1 MQEIRFVES
10 FNAAIE
16 GVIHVLR
23 TQRNMR
29 IHLLAAILIIL
40 LGIYL
45 NFTGVELLVLCI
57 TITVVLAAEM
67 LNTTVELMV
76 DMLKSEYHPMARI
89 IKDIAAGAVL
99 LTSINAAIVG
109 YVLFTRKIPFGLEE
123 GIIRVRR
130 SPWHLTFITL
140 IIVIGLAVFGKIL
153 SHKGTPLRGGM
164 PSGHA
169 AVAFS
174 MWTAIA
180 FLTENNIIVALSFVM
195 AFLIARHRMKE
206 GVHSIW
212 EIIAGSVLG
221 MLTTILIFQLLL

>member
-180 FLTENNIIVALSFVM
+180 FLTVNNIIVALSFVM